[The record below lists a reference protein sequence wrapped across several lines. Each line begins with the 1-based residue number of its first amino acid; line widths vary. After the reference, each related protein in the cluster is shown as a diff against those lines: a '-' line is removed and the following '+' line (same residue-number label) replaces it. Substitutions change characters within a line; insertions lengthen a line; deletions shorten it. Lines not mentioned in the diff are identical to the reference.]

1 MGVVRVFYDDFGR
14 PKNTIF
20 DRIGA
25 LYFHQA
31 IKLRPLKGKF
41 ERSIGE
47 LNIGICRKCHTNI
60 ISTAC
65 LDGYG

>member
-1 MGVVRVFYDDFGR
+1 
-14 PKNTIF
+14 
-20 DRIGA
+20 A